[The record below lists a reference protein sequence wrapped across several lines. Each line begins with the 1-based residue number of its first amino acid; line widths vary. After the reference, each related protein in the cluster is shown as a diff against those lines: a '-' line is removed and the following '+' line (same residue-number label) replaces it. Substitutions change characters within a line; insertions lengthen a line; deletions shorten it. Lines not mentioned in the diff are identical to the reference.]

1 MKISRS
7 ELPVTL
13 RYAAEEESKATGK
26 DFWKCVSEIIKQDV
40 EGVEDYSPVAV
51 K

>member
-1 MKISRS
+1 MKIKRS

-26 DFWKCVSEIIKQDV
+26 DFWKCVSEIAKQEL
-40 EGVEDYSPVAV
+40 EGVEENAKVN
-51 K
+51 